1 MSTYILESPKVN
13 QRAGY
18 RIPRSRLLPPYLAR
32 NPYFTALTDIIDEA
46 FLDQVDRPTE
56 ALRLLRDPWVSNPA
70 MEVKVNA
77 GQMIDQSAWTLQ
89 DREILVRQVNM
100 LGMRLQNA
108 GVVTNQAYQNIMRFV
123 GRHWFGK
130 GTYSFIEFINF
141 CLDLDLSVSP
151 LWTKDYASFV
161 TKDDVS
167 TNATI
172 FDGDPNGFYPTTH
185 VQIEVNNFNFDPAT
199 VVSLFNDVA
208 NYNLV
213 LYALVMKY
221 TRKIGV
227 GNTGIANIVILGMLE
242 ERNLYVGTRDN
253 TTV

>member
-1 MSTYILESPKVN
+1 MTFVLESPKVN

-18 RIPRSRLLPPYLAR
+18 RVPRSRLLPPYLAR
-32 NPYFTALTDIIDEA
+32 NPYFVALTDIIDGM
-46 FLDQVDRPTE
+46 FLDQIDRPTE
-56 ALRLLRDPWVSNPA
+56 ALRLIRDPWVSNPSI
-70 MEVKVNA
+70 ETKVNA
-77 GQMIDQSAWTLQ
+77 GQLIDQSEWTLQ
-89 DREILVRQVNM
+89 DREVLVRQVNM

-123 GRHWFGK
+123 GTHWFGK

-161 TKDDVS
+161 VKADVGG
-167 TNATI
+167 NPTI

-185 VQIEVNNFNFDPAT
+185 VQIEVNDFNFDPAT

-221 TRKIGV
+221 TKKIGV
-227 GNTGIANIVILGMLE
+227 NGTGIANIVVLGLVE
-242 ERNLYVGTRDN
+242 ERIMYIGTRPN
-253 TTV
+253 TTE